1 MKEFSR
7 SIDEQIKKAIQEG
20 AFDDLPGKGEPLDLT
35 ANPHEDP
42 GWSLAYHMLRS
53 SGFTLPWIETRQ
65 TIEAEYTAAVEALAR
80 TWTWRET
87 ALEQDQA
94 PTDVESEWRRALQ
107 TFKTKVA
114 ELNKRIF
121 NYNLQVP
128 ADQFKRRQINLE
140 REIARITGQ
149 VD

>member
-1 MKEFSR
+1 MPEFSR
-7 SIDEQIKKAIQEG
+7 SIDEQIRKAIEDG
-20 AFDDLPGKGEPLDLT
+20 AFDNLPGKGKPLDLT

-42 GWSLAYHMLRS
+42 GWRLAYHMLRS

-65 TIEAEYTAAVEALAR
+65 TIEAEYTAAVESLAR
-80 TWTWRET
+80 TWAWRRSV
-87 ALEQDQA
+87 LEQDQSPA
-94 PTDVESEWRRALQ
+94 AAEGEWQRSLQ
-107 TFKTKVA
+107 AFETKVG

-128 ADQFKRRQINLE
+128 SDQFKRRLINLK